1 MDSKRTLEG
10 EGELND
16 VRYKRH
22 QLLTFLKDDEGYRLE
37 RMFADKVKE
46 PMLAPLVT
54 IIQGLMRFLPFH
66 RITADEALGS
76 LEAATEQ
83 GYE

>member
-1 MDSKRTLEG
+1 
-10 EGELND
+10 
-16 VRYKRH
+16 
-22 QLLTFLKDDEGYRLE
+22 
-37 RMFADKVKE
+37 MFADKVKE

-83 GYE
+83 WYE